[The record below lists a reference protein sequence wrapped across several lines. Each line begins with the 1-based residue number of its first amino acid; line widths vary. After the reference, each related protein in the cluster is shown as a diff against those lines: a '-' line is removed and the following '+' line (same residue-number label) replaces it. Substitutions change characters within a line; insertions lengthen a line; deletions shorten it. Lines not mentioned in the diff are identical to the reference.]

1 MSLLPCNCDVWTM
14 PTPGK
19 LMIRKSYSFGKYYYF
34 IMRALEYGMPDL
46 EAIKLQV
53 GQEYSIISRI
63 KIGMKAEF

>member
-1 MSLLPCNCDVWTM
+1 
-14 PTPGK
+14 
-19 LMIRKSYSFGKYYYF
+19 MIRKSYSFGKYYYF